1 MIRLLVIAA
10 LACIAIRW
18 ATGAWPWQWLS
29 GKPDAERELVRA
41 RRLLGVPAVTTRD
54 EVRAAYRRLA
64 AEMHPDRGGSDAR
77 LAALTEARDR
87 ILATLPETPPR

>member
-10 LACIAIRW
+10 LICIAVRW

-29 GKPDAERELVRA
+29 AGRSPTREIARA
-41 RRLLGVPAVTTRD
+41 RRLLQISPTATHD
-54 EVRAAYRRLA
+54 EIRAAYRRLA

-77 LAALTEARDR
+77 LAALTEARDLL
-87 ILATLPETPPR
+87 LARLPENRR

>member
-10 LACIAIRW
+10 LISVAVRW

-29 GKPDAERELVRA
+29 SKPSATREMARA
-41 RRLLGVPAVTTRD
+41 RRLLRVSPAATHD
-54 EVRAAYRRLA
+54 EIRGAYRRLA

-77 LAALTEARDR
+77 LAALTEARDLL
-87 ILATLPETPPR
+87 LAQLPENRR

>member
-10 LACIAIRW
+10 LVCIAVRW

-29 GKPDAERELVRA
+29 TGPSPTRDLAKA
-41 RRLLGVPAVTTRD
+41 RRLLRVPPSASHD
-54 EVRAAYRRLA
+54 EIRAAYRRLA

-77 LAALTEARDR
+77 LAALTEARDLL
-87 ILATLPETPPR
+87 LAQLPENRR

>member
-10 LACIAIRW
+10 LICIAVRW

-29 GKPDAERELVRA
+29 TGPSRARDLARA
-41 RRLLGVPAVTTRD
+41 RRLLRVSTTASHD
-54 EVRAAYRRLA
+54 DIRAAYRRLA

-77 LAALTEARDR
+77 LAALTEARDLL
-87 ILATLPETPPR
+87 LAQLPENRR